1 LGSSAGKLDPL
12 GQYLLPAPVPELNFD
27 GEAAEEAKGY
37 YCGSIGVE
45 FMHLPDAARRE
56 WIQERMEQVAPAP
69 DQRQVLERLTQADL
83 FEQVIQSR
91 YLGTKRFSL
100 EGVTVLIPFLD
111 EILNRAADHGAI
123 KSVMGMSH
131 RGRLNV
137 MANTFG
143 KSPPTSFQNSKMPI
157 RAASWAAVT

>member
-1 LGSSAGKLDPL
+1 
-12 GQYLLPAPVPELNFD
+12 
-27 GEAAEEAKGY
+27 
-37 YCGSIGVE
+37 
-45 FMHLPDAARRE
+45 M
-56 WIQERMEQVAPAP
+56 
-69 DQRQVLERLTQADL
+69 TQADL

-111 EILNRAADHGAI
+111 EILNHAADLGAV
-123 KSVMGMSH
+123 KSVIGMSH

-143 KSPPTSFQNSKMPI
+143 KSPADIFSKFEDANPRSILGCLLYTSPTLPRGPI
-157 RAASWAAVT
+157 NDGMDQPTGDAAERPPSEMLIHISASVAVRA